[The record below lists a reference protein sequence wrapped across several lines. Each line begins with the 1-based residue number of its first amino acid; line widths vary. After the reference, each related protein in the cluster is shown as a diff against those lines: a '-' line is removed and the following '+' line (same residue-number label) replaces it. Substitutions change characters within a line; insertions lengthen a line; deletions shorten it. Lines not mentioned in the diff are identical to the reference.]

1 MEKFSQEKKNKHL
14 PIDKDRCSRLQYPNY
29 CIPGIMSRCSAGTLW
44 ENQKKCR
51 FSKKS
56 SVSDRC
62 MHYIVSLDGHCDC
75 VDAQREIRM
84 LLALEKDDV

>member
-1 MEKFSQEKKNKHL
+1 MEKFSQEKKNEHL

-29 CIPGIMSRCSAGTLW
+29 CVPGIMSRCSAGTLW